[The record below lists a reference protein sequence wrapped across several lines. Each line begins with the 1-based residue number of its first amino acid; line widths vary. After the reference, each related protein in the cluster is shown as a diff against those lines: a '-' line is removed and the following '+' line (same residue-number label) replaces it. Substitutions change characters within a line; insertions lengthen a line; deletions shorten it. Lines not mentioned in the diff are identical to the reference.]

1 VLVLQLDTCLRLAR
15 VCVWASAFVVGAQEL
30 KKGCYSAAESVAKI
44 QDTVSE
50 GIKTRSTLIAD
61 GLALRQ
67 AQLRCTWGLLSSRLA
82 QYRESLG
89 CEGPVEKGAVGGGE
103 IDGSEASCRALS
115 FVTEQSFRTSS

>member
-1 VLVLQLDTCLRLAR
+1 
-15 VCVWASAFVVGAQEL
+15 VWASAFVVGAQEL
-30 KKGCYSAAESVAKI
+30 KKGCYSTAESVAKI

-67 AQLRCTWGLLSSRLA
+67 AQLRCTWGVLSSRLA

-89 CEGPVEKGAVGGGE
+89 FEGPVEKGADGGGDVDE